1 MSLTFGWRLTLL
13 LALFLVP
20 ASASTLITFDIP
32 GTFQPNIAPD
42 RYRSSGVL
50 INTTSSAGLCIG
62 DILGESGFSR
72 RLFTCNFEP
81 SSLIFNF
88 VDPVTLA
95 PKPSSVFE
103 LSASFVLF
111 QGIGT
116 EWTLSL
122 FDVNHNL
129 LETSSGIPSTTSGGA
144 GVHDETFHIFRP
156 NSDIASAEFLTASG
170 PSTRTSV
177 DDLRF
182 LQVPEI
188 PTTLPIGMGLL
199 LVAAIRRAAA

>member
-1 MSLTFGWRLTLL
+1 MSFGWRLALL
-13 LALFLVP
+13 LALVLAP

-50 INTTSSAGLCIG
+50 IDTTSSAGLCIG

-81 SSLIFNF
+81 SSLIFHF

-95 PKPSSVFE
+95 PKPSSLFE

-111 QGIGT
+111 QGTGT

-122 FDVNHNL
+122 FDVDHNL

-156 NSDIASAEFLTASG
+156 SADIASAEFLTASG
-170 PSTRTSV
+170 PTTRTSV

-182 LQVPEI
+182 LQVPEA
-188 PTTLPIGMGLL
+188 PTTLSIVTGML
-199 LVAAIRRAAA
+199 LVAAMRRAAA